1 MKAKHTT
8 GPSLP
13 LERIKKSWCMAIICY
28 ITTTST
34 NTRVRLSSVCR
45 SRANE
50 SLLFLPVQFMQ
61 SQLPDPPIAKIS
73 RSWIVHQL
81 RTVRSIKLY
90 SASDSRKIS
99 MISRRS
105 SPHATSWSTKTWLTT
120 LIWTN
125 ICLGEKN
132 ICMSAYWLKFF
143 IGAVKSVWIKPWSF
157 YRRSLRIER
166 KSSRSK
172 KQKRTV
178 TKFITKLVE
187 VLDQLIRM
195 HPEPIPSLAPI
206 DLNQPLVACLISFT
220 SVNFFSSKIV
230 MAPSKSWATHLWQA

>member
-1 MKAKHTT
+1 MNSWNKARNWSSSNKSSKAVWLRDNSRRTTTAFSFNRSSAFHRIIWRRQLIQLMKAKHTT

-13 LERIKKSWCMAIICY
+13 LERIRKSWCMAIICY

-50 SLLFLPVQFMQ
+50 NLLFLPVQSMQ

-105 SPHATSWSTKTWLTT
+105 SPHATSWSTKT
-120 LIWTN
+120 
-125 ICLGEKN
+125 
-132 ICMSAYWLKFF
+132 
-143 IGAVKSVWIKPWSF
+143 
-157 YRRSLRIER
+157 
-166 KSSRSK
+166 
-172 KQKRTV
+172 
-178 TKFITKLVE
+178 
-187 VLDQLIRM
+187 
-195 HPEPIPSLAPI
+195 
-206 DLNQPLVACLISFT
+206 
-220 SVNFFSSKIV
+220 
-230 MAPSKSWATHLWQA
+230 